1 MARAQLN
8 RKLKPVMAECTS
20 GSSLLSDGDN
30 ICIDGVS
37 AEGRRVCIALSETL
51 DGCGKRWH
59 LGACT
64 PHFHVGHNTPGYLPE
79 SDVTM
84 IDTAS
89 DAKACLISDLDYA
102 GDYFMSSEDEETRAL
117 GDEYS
122 AAMED
127 CNLANVA
134 DGYDV
139 YLPSST
145 SEHDL
150 GCHYWITACADSSHS
165 CQRYTF

>member
-1 MARAQLN
+1 MNDFQN
-8 RKLKPVMAECTS
+8 S
-20 GSSLLSDGDN
+20 
-30 ICIDGVS
+30 
-37 AEGRRVCIALSETL
+37 
-51 DGCGKRWH
+51 
-59 LGACT
+59 
-64 PHFHVGHNTPGYLPE
+64 HFHVGHNTPGYLPE

-102 GDYFMSSEDEETRAL
+102 GDCFMSSDDEETRAL

-150 GCHYWITACADSSHS
+150 GCHYWISACADPSCGDEDEGYAIVFGGSS
-165 CQRYTF
+165 

>member
-1 MARAQLN
+1 MNDFQN
-8 RKLKPVMAECTS
+8 STP
-20 GSSLLSDGDN
+20 
-30 ICIDGVS
+30 
-37 AEGRRVCIALSETL
+37 ETCL

-64 PHFHVGHNTPGYLPE
+64 SHFHVGHNTPGYLPE
-79 SDVTM
+79 SNVTM
-84 IDTAS
+84 IWPQWKLDTAS

-102 GDYFMSSEDEETRAL
+102 GNYFMSSDDEETRAL

-150 GCHYWITACADSSHS
+150 GCHYWIAPCSDVS
-165 CQRYTF
+165 CSPRVDTKFYK